1 MVVDLMT
8 NAEIDRLFRA
18 LADATRRDILRRS
31 IRGEISVSTLASF
44 YNMSFA
50 AVQKHVAVLQ
60 AAGLISKQPRGRERL
75 VHAEPA
81 PIARARALLT
91 QLEGLWR
98 ERGQQMDDLFA
109 ESTDIETE
117 PAAEAAPPHHPV
129 TQE

>member
-1 MVVDLMT
+1 
-8 NAEIDRLFRA
+8 
-18 LADATRRDILRRS
+18 
-31 IRGEISVSTLASF
+31 
-44 YNMSFA
+44 
-50 AVQKHVAVLQ
+50 
-60 AAGLISKQPRGRERL
+60 